1 MERKIIGNKYS
12 YVFDFS
18 LPDED
23 DAKPDDLGLLFHGQY
38 EQNKQNVI
46 VRYIANKALIKNQ
59 QHLLIVQSF
68 YLNLNKLHPGIAQTY
83 DCIVESDGIFIVRE
97 QLIGIDLQTI
107 AFSGDY
113 PHLRNQKFMLRVAEK
128 TCEILEVLHRNKIVH
143 RRIQPSN
150 IILVTN
156 ELGQIDIQNPVVKLI
171 NFEYAQINEQNL
183 FGFSTIPYAMH
194 YSSPEQVLQCGIL
207 VNQTSDIYSLG
218 ITIYESIIREHA
230 FECEKD
236 DKNLVINM
244 QLSYPLRP
252 HHRLHKKIFP
262 LLQKATAKHI
272 FTTPPM
278 RLKPEILLNQLL
290 VAQQKRF
297 QSANEMQRAISQL
310 ISELPEEQ
318 SFFETIRKKFNI
330 SK

>member
-1 MERKIIGNKYS
+1 MERKIIGKNYS
-12 YVFDFS
+12 YIFDFS
-18 LPDED
+18 LPNED
-23 DAKPDDLGLLFHGQY
+23 DTKPDDLGLLFHARC
-38 EQNKQNVI
+38 EQNNTNVI
-46 VRYIANKALIKNQ
+46 IRYIANTALIKNQ
-59 QHLLIVQSF
+59 QHLFILQSF
-68 YLNLNKLHPGIAQTY
+68 YCNLNKLHSGIAQTH
-83 DCIVESDGIFIVRE
+83 DCILEPDGIFIVRE
-97 QLIGIDLQTI
+97 ELIGIDLQTI

-113 PHLRNQKFMLRVAEK
+113 PHLRNQKFMLRIGEK
-128 TCEILEVLHRNKIVH
+128 VCEILDILHKNNIVH

-150 IILVTN
+150 IFVLSN
-156 ELGQIDIQNPVVKLI
+156 ELGQIDIENPTIKLI
-171 NFEYAQINEQNL
+171 NFEYAQINGQNL
-183 FGFSTIPYAMH
+183 LGFSTIPYAMH

-230 FECEKD
+230 FDCEKD

-272 FTTPPM
+272 FKTPPM
-278 RLKPEILLNQLL
+278 RLKPEILLNNLL

-297 QSANEMQRAISQL
+297 QSAKELQFAISQL
-310 ISELPEEQ
+310 ITEIPDESSLLN
-318 SFFETIRKKFNI
+318 TLAKKLKFI
-330 SK
+330 Q